1 MTNIIQKSSINWDMI
16 MIWNAIGYITN
27 NLKKKMWW
35 SHLKDMLVNGDHHP
49 ISMVENSKKNTN
61 NLMYN

>member
-27 NLKKKMWW
+27 NLKKEKCGGATLKICW
-35 SHLKDMLVNGDHHP
+35 SMEIIIPFLWLKIVKKTP
-49 ISMVENSKKNTN
+49 IT
-61 NLMYN
+61 

>member
-27 NLKKKMWW
+27 NLKKEKCGGAT
-35 SHLKDMLVNGDHHP
+35 LK
-49 ISMVENSKKNTN
+49 IC
-61 NLMYN
+61 